1 MPTLLSVAVQNTF
14 IKAGANLTAQLAAQW
29 HADNPPPLDRQRILE
44 FAVFGFVGALVGFK
58 WHGFLEDTFPTRE
71 AGSGLPRIVIV
82 SPVTHAPG
90 ERAKEKDDDLPL
102 HPMRAPSPA
111 VGTPAAASAIATAT
125 SMTADL
131 PVGGRAAA
139 PSSSSSGPG
148 IRWRNVWAKLVADQT
163 VGLSFM
169 ITIFLFITNV
179 ARQPSLADV
188 AAVIHDKLF
197 GLVLAGWHIWPAV
210 AIVNFL
216 WVPVRWRVLVGSVV
230 GFGWNI
236 FLSIVSM
243 RASTTAVSGS
253 VPLGAGTGGLQA
265 GGQQAPHG

>member
-1 MPTLLSVAVQNTF
+1 MSVAIQNTL
-14 IKAGANLTAQLAAQW
+14 IKASANLTAQLAAQW
-29 HADNPPPLDRQRILE
+29 HSDNPPPLDRQRILE
-44 FAVFGFVGALVGFK
+44 FAAFGFVGALVGFK

-82 SPVTHAPG
+82 SPVTHAHDKDIPLQPMKANAPG
-90 ERAKEKDDDLPL
+90 
-102 HPMRAPSPA
+102 
-111 VGTPAAASAIATAT
+111 GASITGDTAT
-125 SMTADL
+125 DL
-131 PVGGRAAA
+131 PVGGRA
-139 PSSSSSGPG
+139 PGSGAG

-179 ARQPSLADV
+179 ARQPSLSDV
-188 AAVIHDKLF
+188 LTVIHAKLF

-236 FLSIVSM
+236 FLSIHSM
-243 RASTTAVSGS
+243 KATAAAVAATAAAPG
-253 VPLGAGTGGLQA
+253 VGPQA
-265 GGQQAPHG
+265 GQPQG

>member
-1 MPTLLSVAVQNTF
+1 MPTLLSVAIQNTF
-14 IKAGANLTAQLAAQW
+14 IKASANLTAQLAAQW
-29 HADNPPPLDRQRILE
+29 HSDNPPPLDRQRILE
-44 FAVFGFVGALVGFK
+44 FAAFGFVGALVGFK

-82 SPVTHAPG
+82 SPVTHTHDKDIPLQPIKGNSNVPG
-90 ERAKEKDDDLPL
+90 
-102 HPMRAPSPA
+102 A
-111 VGTPAAASAIATAT
+111 VADAS
-125 SMTADL
+125 SDL
-131 PVGGRAAA
+131 PVGGRA
-139 PSSSSSGPG
+139 PPPGPG

-179 ARQPSLADV
+179 ARQPSLGDV
-188 AAVIHDKLF
+188 LAVIHAKLF

-243 RASTTAVSGS
+243 KATAAATVAAPG
-253 VPLGAGTGGLQA
+253 VGPPQAAGQP
-265 GGQQAPHG
+265 PHG